1 MPYKQYRGQALSE
14 WFSGRI
20 DNARIDAVR
29 VFRCANPVL
38 FADDTRL
45 LLTHLWLP
53 LAVFVSL
60 VSIIKALHLDWAL
73 AQWIYASEGS
83 HWALKNAFLT
93 QTVLHRAGHDLSIA
107 AWVVVLIVWLIA
119 LKREPLRACR
129 KPLGYLV
136 LSVLVATALVAWVKS
151 WSNMDCAWDIAG
163 LGGTRPYIDLYT
175 HRPAA
180 LPHAGCFPA
189 GHASSGYA
197 WMSLYFFFRMTRPD
211 LRWHGLATGI
221 AAGSIFGIAQQLRGA
236 HFLSHDL
243 WSAMLCWIV
252 AFGLYHV
259 LRLRTDKAAAAA

>member
-60 VSIIKALHLDWAL
+60 ISIIKALHLDWAL

-93 QTVLHRAGHDLSIA
+93 QTILHRAGHDLSIA
-107 AWVVVLIVWLIA
+107 AWAVTLVAWLIA
-119 LKREPLRACR
+119 LKREPLRQCR

-175 HRPAA
+175 HRPAS